1 MESRPFS
8 SIVHDALSVTTI
20 CTRLESG
27 TAVMLERVPRSGG
40 ATNWCYCASKSAV
53 ADVESR
59 LLPGSVVTFYFD
71 GRIRADGY
79 SAKIKSALERIV
91 VDTGELLIGQL
102 KHDGLTIDVEV
113 ISGPIELNE
122 YLAAIGADSQLFYG
136 VFPARDNDGIA
147 AVTVTLPDHDGIV
160 RPHPH

>member
-1 MESRPFS
+1 
-8 SIVHDALSVTTI
+8 VTTI
-20 CTRLESG
+20 CTRLESAP
-27 TAVMLERVPRSGG
+27 AVVLERITRGGG
-40 ATNWCYCASKSAV
+40 ATNWYYCASKSAV

-79 SAKIKSALERIV
+79 SAATKSALEQVV

-102 KHDGLTIDVEV
+102 KPDGLTIDVEI
-113 ISGPIELNE
+113 ISGQIELNE

-147 AVTVTLPDHDGIV
+147 AVTVTLPDQDGIDRV
-160 RPHPH
+160 HPH